1 MEKYDDEN
9 LALRIRAVMDERG
22 ITITEAAEA
31 TGVPYRTLQNQ
42 LGGKNK
48 MPASTFAKLTEMR
61 EVPISFLVN
70 ERIRLNA
77 RALQL
82 AIRDAMG
89 DMMPSVD
96 DEMRVKQADPSRSDA
111 EYEQQSKALAY
122 IIRDRYEQRVISEL
136 GLTLSNR

>member
-22 ITITEAAEA
+22 ITITEAADA

-48 MPASTFAKLTEMR
+48 MPASTFAKLTEML

-77 RALQL
+77 LALQL

>member
-9 LALRIRAVMDERG
+9 LARRIRALMDERE

-48 MPASTFAKLTEMR
+48 MPASTFAKLTEML
-61 EVPISFLVN
+61 EVPISFLVD
-70 ERIRLNA
+70 ERIRINA

-82 AIRDAMG
+82 AIRDAMR
-89 DMMPSVD
+89 DFMPSVD
-96 DEMRVKQADPSRSDA
+96 DEMRVGPAETSRSDA

-122 IIRDRYEQRVISEL
+122 IVRDRYEQRLISQL
-136 GLTLSNR
+136 GLTLSTR